1 METWYI
7 ITLDRYVMEQKP
19 TEESCDGACYT

>member
-1 METWYI
+1 MEAWYI

-19 TEESCDGACYT
+19 TEESCDGAYYT